1 MNAATALIPFVLI
14 RILLFRW
21 MDLKGYQRAQK
32 YAPLKENKKIY
43 FIIYQFCQV
52 LLLLLPFF
60 NHLRLFIWLDYLGVF
75 FYIMGLVIIALSI
88 SAFAQTKADTFSQK
102 GIYRFSRHPMY
113 VGYFFFY
120 LGLGLLMSSYL
131 YLIVLMI
138 FQICTHQIILAE
150 EKECLK
156 TFGASYQDYMQEV
169 RRYF

>member
-1 MNAATALIPFVLI
+1 MNAATTLIPFVLI

-21 MDLKGYQRAQK
+21 MDLKGYQRAQR

-60 NHLRLFIWLDYLGVF
+60 NHLRLLIWLDYLGVF
-75 FYIMGLVIIALSI
+75 FYIMGLVIIGLSI
-88 SAFAQTKADTFSQK
+88 SAFAQTKADTFSQT

-120 LGLGLLMSSYL
+120 LGLVLLMSSYL
-131 YLIVLMI
+131 YLIVLII

-156 TFGASYQDYMQEV
+156 TFGTSYQDYMQEV